1 VTPYYVSI
9 FSNGTSPIPGAQER
23 IAAMRQRHSRLEAS
37 LEYYEA
43 RIAEQT
49 EQLSALNRSRGYDDV
64 QPEDT
69 RVENVAH
76 VMSEEDLR
84 QEEEE
89 VRQLERKKK
98 GLEDRVNSM
107 GRDISGVLR

>member
-1 VTPYYVSI
+1 
-9 FSNGTSPIPGAQER
+9 
-23 IAAMRQRHSRLEAS
+23 MRQRHSRLEAS
-37 LEYYEA
+37 LDYYES

-49 EQLSALNRSRGYDDV
+49 EQLSKLNRSRGYDD
-64 QPEDT
+64 PPLEDAGMET
-69 RVENVAH
+69 AAPI
-76 VMSEEDLR
+76 MTEEDLR
-84 QEEEE
+84 REEEE

>member
-1 VTPYYVSI
+1 
-9 FSNGTSPIPGAQER
+9 
-23 IAAMRQRHSRLEAS
+23 MRQRHSRLEAS
-37 LEYYEA
+37 LEYYES

-49 EQLSALNRSRGYDDV
+49 EQLSRLNRSRGYDDA
-64 QPEDT
+64 PLEDLG
-69 RVENVAH
+69 VETTAPI
-76 VMSEEDLR
+76 MTEEDLR
-84 QEEEE
+84 REEEE